1 MLEPPLARW
10 LIPPIIAPAPQY
22 FGRGVDRRVVWRVG
36 QSCGFSTCPTAVMAT
51 LRVPPRVIDF
61 FKDTMPFFKVAFC
74 LFVYLFVC
82 LFVCL
87 SDDKYLKSLLYD
99 LLLHTLILMFSSVKE
114 LFVLSVKLLSG
125 FSGSAGQRKS

>member
-22 FGRGVDRRVVWRVG
+22 FGRGVDRRVDFVWRVG
-36 QSCGFSTCPTAVMAT
+36 QSCGLSTCPTAVMAT

-74 LFVYLFVC
+74 LFVC
-82 LFVCL
+82 LFVRL

-125 FSGSAGQRKS
+125 FSGSGGQRKS